1 MDDIKIVS
9 LKSLDDSG
17 LLVDGAGETVKCEIK
32 KTMRQISSCYDG
44 TYNCFSDNAHS
55 FFIDTTCHL

>member
-1 MDDIKIVS
+1 MDDIKIVL

-17 LLVDGAGETVKCEIK
+17 LLLDGAGEIVKCEIK
-32 KTMRQISSCYDG
+32 KTMRQTSSCYDG